1 MYAHY
6 KKLHETKIP
15 PSAIFAYEAIY
26 VIADAVERAKS
37 TDREAVREALA
48 KTDLKNHVLPQGPIV
63 FGSDGQNVNAQAAIT
78 QVLKGNIEVVWPAEY
93 AQSEFVFPAP
103 S

>member
-1 MYAHY
+1 
-6 KKLHETKIP
+6 
-15 PSAIFAYEAIY
+15 
-26 VIADAVERAKS
+26 VIANAVERAKT
-37 TDREAVREALA
+37 TDREVVREALA
-48 KTDLKNHVLPQGPIV
+48 KTDIKDHVLPQGPIV
-63 FGSDGQNVNAQAAIT
+63 FGPDGQNVNAQAAIT